1 MTRIGMNPAR
11 DRISD
16 YRPARVTVAV
26 LVYIPYLTG
35 YFEHRLE
42 VLKLCLLSIQKHTE
56 IPYDLLVFDNGSCEE
71 VKALL
76 RELQEGGVINYLLT
90 SSENIG
96 KIGAFKIMFE
106 AALGEVI
113 AYSDDDI
120 FFYPG
125 WLSAHLELLDGF
137 PNVGMVSGCA
147 VRTLF
152 DHGVS
157 SNLELARQEPDVN
170 LIKGQNI
177 PERWEIDWA
186 ESYGRD
192 IKAHRVALQDMED
205 IQIEGYGLKAFAI
218 ANHNQFVTP
227 KSVITQFIPDEWSG
241 RLMGQMNELDV
252 AVDEGG
258 YLRLST
264 LDRTSRHLGN
274 MVSPGM
280 AEEAKNLGLSIEAT
294 QLRYPAGER
303 KSFIRR
309 LVRWRPVRWFIQG
322 LYNRLFWL
330 LSEQTGGWLEKGRS
344 EGP

>member
-11 DRISD
+11 NRLTD

-26 LVYIPYLTG
+26 LVYIPYLSG

-42 VLKLCLLSIQKHTE
+42 VLKLCLMSIQKHTD
-56 IPYDLLVFDNGSCEE
+56 IPYDLFIFNNGSCAE
-71 VKALL
+71 VQTYL
-76 RELQEGGVINYLLT
+76 RDLQEAGTVRYLLT
-90 SSENIG
+90 SSDNVG

-106 AALGEVI
+106 AVPGTVI

-120 FFYPG
+120 FYYPG

-137 PNVGMVSGCA
+137 PNMGMVSGCA

-152 DHGVS
+152 DHGTS
-157 SNLELARQEPDVN
+157 SNLELARKEADVH
-170 LIKGQNI
+170 IIRGQNI
-177 PERWEIDWA
+177 PECWEVDWA

-192 IKAHRVALQDMED
+192 VEAHRKALLKMED
-205 IQIEGYGLKAFAI
+205 IQIEGFGLRAFAV
-218 ANHNQFVTP
+218 ANHNQFVAY
-227 KSVITQFIPDEWSG
+227 KSVITKFIPDEWSG

-264 LDRTSRHLGN
+264 LERTTRHMGN
-274 MVSPGM
+274 TISISM
-280 AEEAKNLGLSIEAT
+280 AEEAERLGLMMEAT
-294 QLRYPAGER
+294 QMRQFVAENRGLLKRLLRWKP
-303 KSFIRR
+303 IRW
-309 LVRWRPVRWFIQG
+309 LLQG

-330 LSEQTGGWLEKGRS
+330 LSEQTGGWLEEGRS
-344 EGP
+344 ERS